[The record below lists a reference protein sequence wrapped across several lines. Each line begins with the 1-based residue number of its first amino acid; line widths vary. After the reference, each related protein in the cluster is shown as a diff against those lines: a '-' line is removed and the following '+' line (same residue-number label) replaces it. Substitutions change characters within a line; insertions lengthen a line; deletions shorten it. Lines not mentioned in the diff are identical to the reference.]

1 MKKQGV
7 LQLGL
12 QISFQLATTI
22 CNSMYFYN
30 VSDIRQVTR
39 IAMDTTHHIGTIYIC
54 NLCNYVAMRSLQ
66 LLWYYIITTYAIMCR
81 CDNDHV
87 LTNHQQTCGN
97 SKFILIFNIFTN
109 LVQIIQLRVDKMLTS
124 GIQVNRQALLPTFPR
139 LSK

>member
-12 QISFQLATTI
+12 QISFQVATTV

-30 VSDIRQVTR
+30 VSDIEQVAR
-39 IAMDTTHHIGTIYIC
+39 IAKDTTDHIGIVYIC
-54 NLCNYVAMRSLQ
+54 NLCNYVTMRSLQ
-66 LLWYYIITTYAIMCR
+66 LLWHYIITTYAIMCR

-97 SKFILIFNIFTN
+97 FKFILIFNIFTN
-109 LVQIIQLRVDKMLTS
+109 FIQIIQLKVDKMLTS
-124 GIQVNRQALLPTFPR
+124 GIQVNRQALLPNFPR
-139 LSK
+139 PSK